1 MVVVFDTKN
10 SNSVSDYVFV
20 TVGPVYQCLLVR
32 TKRSSR
38 AIWIVSVY
46 TAHNS
51 ALSCKPPVHEDDCNS
66 STYAIKYPGDL
77 DTIIANSEFR

>member
-1 MVVVFDTKN
+1 MVVVVDEKI

-20 TVGPVYQCLLVR
+20 IVGPVYQCLLVR

-38 AIWIVSVY
+38 AVWIVSVY
-46 TAHNS
+46 TAHKS

-66 STYAIKYPGDL
+66 STYTIYPGDL
-77 DTIIANSEFR
+77 DTIIANSELR